1 MAVVFISPKQKQKMF
16 LTGII
21 SGVTLIFIIVALLIM
36 FSKPKETYNEFMFNK
51 PKVTIDFSVFDSE
64 QFKNLEPFSGLKIQ
78 FFYKARINNEE
89 KEGMISAGSIEDA
102 KKELEDLGYTVILIE
117 ETEIGRDNPF
127 EDYDSSLPVELQELL
142 EISE

>member
-78 FFYKARINNEE
+78 FFYKAQINNEE

-117 ETEIGRDNPF
+117 ETKIGRDNPF
-127 EDYDSSLPVELQELL
+127 EDYDSSLPAELQELL